1 MTEEKNEPVQPVQ
14 STQSVQSVQPA
25 QPVQEES
32 TTIIYASNNQVPFAA
47 MLVPKKWA
55 QIGNTYP
62 MTTIQPDPSLK
73 SPKFDWNEMKWF
85 ENDNAQKGI
94 DMEELKQK
102 VETLKDKDQESNA
115 KIEQLLQLSIKT
127 NKVLGQFL
135 ADKSKPSVDASPSV
149 TISPSVTT
157 STDPK
162 GGMH

>member
-14 STQSVQSVQPA
+14 SAQSVQSVQPA
-25 QPVQEES
+25 QPVQEEN

-102 VETLKDKDQESNA
+102 VETLKDKDQESNV

-135 ADKSKPSVDASPSV
+135 ADKPKPSVDASPSV
-149 TISPSVTT
+149 TTVTT